1 MSKIKREL
9 QSYRCTLE
17 ILSPIHIGFGQ
28 TLYPDNYIIQ
38 KENNSYYRISFADYF
53 QKLQAKEREELTQLL
68 EQGDTIKIRNFIHK
82 NYKEKYGY
90 IYKGKVSQKVLKD
103 YIDKFSGT
111 NKKNENK
118 TFEIEETIKSDFRVY
133 IPGSSIKGAIR
144 TAFLANEFDPD
155 KKEYFIERN
164 STQNTKPFQEPRIE
178 KIKKYLPDER
188 KAFIEKQNE
197 ITRKKL
203 NNNKKL
209 LAVLIGLEREEP
221 KADPFKNLYI
231 SDTDIKNDDIR
242 IEEVVRWSKKKGQG
256 SGVYHEL
263 LDWERDNL
271 YTFQILLKEFQID
284 KEILES
290 LVRKKN
296 ENRGSVIRE
305 LKDIYVDEIFKN
317 LNHHAEKMITADKN
331 FFQTM
336 ASNKKDPIM
345 REKGEKTLKFYEY
358 LEKVFSDLKEKEALI
373 RIGKGS
379 GFHSKT
385 LNLFTKNPQELFSVN
400 LIDDSTRDYY
410 LTMGWAKLSYQE
422 EESF

>member
-17 ILSPIHIGFGQ
+17 ILSPIHIGSGQ

-38 KENNSYYRISFADYF
+38 KENATYYRISFADYF
-53 QKLQAKEREELTQLL
+53 QKLQVKEREELIQLL

-90 IYKGKVSQKVLKD
+90 IYKGKISQKVLKD
-103 YIDKFSGT
+103 YIDKFSGS

-155 KKEYFIERN
+155 KEVE
-164 STQNTKPFQEPRIE
+164 
-178 KIKKYLPDER
+178 
-188 KAFIEKQNE
+188 
-197 ITRKKL
+197 
-203 NNNKKL
+203 NKKKSNKKFL
-209 LAVLIGLEREEP
+209 SSLIGLEREEP
-221 KADPFKNLYI
+221 KVDPFKNLYI

-296 ENRGSVIRE
+296 ENQGSVIQE
-305 LKDIYVDEIFKN
+305 LKDIYIDEIFKN

-373 RIGKGS
+373 RIGKGA

>member
-17 ILSPIHIGFGQ
+17 ILSPIHIGSGQ

-38 KENNSYYRISFADYF
+38 KENSTYYRISFADYF
-53 QKLQAKEREELTQLL
+53 QKLQVKEREELIQLL

-90 IYKGKVSQKVLKD
+90 IYKGKISQKVLKD

-155 KKEYFIERN
+155 KKEYFIERTPKEELKN
-164 STQNTKPFQEPRIE
+164 GR
-178 KIKKYLPDER
+178 KIKSTTIPLREV
-188 KAFIEKQNE
+188 E
-197 ITRKKL
+197 
-203 NNNKKL
+203 NKKKSNKKFL
-209 LAVLIGLEREEP
+209 SSLIGLEREEP
-221 KADPFKNLYI
+221 KVDPFKNLYI

>member
-1 MSKIKREL
+1 M
-9 QSYRCTLE
+9 
-17 ILSPIHIGFGQ
+17 
-28 TLYPDNYIIQ
+28 
-38 KENNSYYRISFADYF
+38 
-53 QKLQAKEREELTQLL
+53 
-68 EQGDTIKIRNFIHK
+68 
-82 NYKEKYGY
+82 
-90 IYKGKVSQKVLKD
+90 
-103 YIDKFSGT
+103 
-111 NKKNENK
+111 
-118 TFEIEETIKSDFRVY
+118 
-133 IPGSSIKGAIR
+133 
-144 TAFLANEFDPD
+144 
-155 KKEYFIERN
+155 
-164 STQNTKPFQEPRIE
+164 
-178 KIKKYLPDER
+178 
-188 KAFIEKQNE
+188 
-197 ITRKKL
+197 
-203 NNNKKL
+203 
-209 LAVLIGLEREEP
+209 IGLEREEP
-221 KADPFKNLYI
+221 KVDPFKNLYI

-296 ENRGSVIRE
+296 ENQGSVIQE
-305 LKDIYVDEIFKN
+305 LKDIYIDEIFKN

-373 RIGKGS
+373 RIGKGA